1 MIPAALLLAFVTAER
16 LAELWYARR
25 NTAALMAQGA
35 VEFGAG
41 HYPLIV
47 ALHAAWLGGLWIG
60 GWDSPVENGWLAVFL
75 AIQVLRV
82 WTIATLGRRWTT
94 RIVVLPNAPLAPQ
107 LCGCRGRDCR
117 AAALSRH
124 AGLCSRLYGAERRR
138 PLRAHPCGRCGF
150 GRCTRSRSPL
160 IARSFRHDALA
171 RAHLN
176 SLAVRPPRGSRFQ
189 RGRTHRFGPQKAF
202 SLTILEVL

>member
-94 RIVVLPNAPLAPQ
+94 RIVVLPNAPLVRRGPYRFMSHPNYAVVVGEIAVLP
-107 LCGCRGRDCR
+107 LCLGMPVY
-117 AAALSRH
+117 AAAFTALNAAAHFVRI
-124 AGLCSRLYGAERRR
+124 RAED
-138 PLRAHPCGRCGF
+138 A
-150 GRCTRSRSPL
+150 
-160 IARSFRHDALA
+160 ALA
-171 RAHLN
+171 GARD
-176 SLAVRPPRGSRFQ
+176 LAAR
-189 RGRTHRFGPQKAF
+189 
-202 SLTILEVL
+202 